1 MSNQQIQE
9 SPVRQATAADA
20 SAIGKMAWELLNEI
34 MRTIGHQAFNADLTQ
49 LTARCQDFLARGIY
63 TVFITSNEQNEPV
76 GFIALYENH
85 ALYAEGAFGTIPEL
99 YVRPAYRSHGVGD
112 QLLQAAKEFG
122 RSKGWKRLEVTTPP
136 LPEFDRTFHFY
147 ETQGFDVAGG
157 KKMKVLL

>member
-1 MSNQQIQE
+1 M
-9 SPVRQATAADA
+9 QATATDA
-20 SAIGKMAWELLNEI
+20 SAIGQMAWELLDEI
-34 MRTIGHQAFNADLTQ
+34 MHTIGQKAFNADLAQ
-49 LTARCQDFLARGIY
+49 LTARCQDFLAREIY
-63 TVFITSNEQNEPV
+63 TVFIATTEQNEPV
-76 GFIALYENH
+76 GFIALYESH

-112 QLLQAAKEFG
+112 QLLHAAKEYG
-122 RSKGWKRLEVTTPP
+122 QNKGWKRLEVTTPP